1 MAQSLDQ
8 KAAIRYAPEDLKK
21 FIAATVKGYKFKLF
35 LAADNWNKKPKSQW
49 VISVSAT
56 DVVSMGKKLGTKPVT
71 VGSKKIV
78 DFTTA
83 SGYKLRFRE
92 SSKKAGS
99 KAPDAKTTAM
109 QEKASAYIFEYVLN
123 KRSTSFKSEKEMSE
137 DKVLMKNLTSIY
149 PDVEDSDWLSV
160 YFKQHKVI
168 LDKFGKSNINKFDHT
183 GGFMAFIGDLIKKNF
198 GISKKDNW
206 NPADIWGV
214 VGDSKQ
220 VIKTLEKTV
229 FGSKDSQ
236 TISQLNAVM
245 RGMYKEKKLV
255 GISLKKVSGK
265 QALWQEYNIEKLTLD
280 EIDEYKFPKIDI
292 EINLSANMTQD
303 TKVKLRKMNGTGYNF
318 QIKANTSTEFSGLKW
333 ESTPKGA
340 GAARGGKAQ
349 VDSVVTL
356 LDDNN
361 KSFEKNN
368 RKYPQDATEFSS
380 NSQTYKEM
388 FKRVNKK
395 VETDCENENEF
406 ATNIE
411 NLFMDKPYVANSKLM
426 QLTFIDKV
434 LSIDNKEKFTEFW
447 TDMVFLSIKKGDKF
461 GPFGKLY

>member
-56 DVVSMGKKLGTKPVT
+56 DVVSMAKKLGTKPVT

-109 QEKASAYIFEYVLN
+109 QEEASAYIFEYVLN
-123 KRSTSFKSEKEMSE
+123 ERSTSFKSEKEMSE
-137 DKVLMKNLTSIY
+137 DKVLMKNLISIY

-292 EINLSANMTQD
+292 EINLSDNMTQD

-349 VDSVVTL
+349 VDSVIAL

-411 NLFMDKPYVANSKLM
+411 NLFMDKPYVANSNLM

>member
-56 DVVSMGKKLGTKPVT
+56 DVVSMAKKLGTKPVT

-123 KRSTSFKSEKEMSE
+123 ERSTSFKSEKEMSE
-137 DKVLMKNLTSIY
+137 DKVLMKNLISIY

-206 NPADIWGV
+206 NHADIWGV
-214 VGDSKQ
+214 VGDS
-220 VIKTLEKTV
+220 
-229 FGSKDSQ
+229 
-236 TISQLNAVM
+236 
-245 RGMYKEKKLV
+245 
-255 GISLKKVSGK
+255 
-265 QALWQEYNIEKLTLD
+265 
-280 EIDEYKFPKIDI
+280 
-292 EINLSANMTQD
+292 
-303 TKVKLRKMNGTGYNF
+303 
-318 QIKANTSTEFSGLKW
+318 
-333 ESTPKGA
+333 
-340 GAARGGKAQ
+340 
-349 VDSVVTL
+349 
-356 LDDNN
+356 
-361 KSFEKNN
+361 
-368 RKYPQDATEFSS
+368 
-380 NSQTYKEM
+380 
-388 FKRVNKK
+388 
-395 VETDCENENEF
+395 
-406 ATNIE
+406 
-411 NLFMDKPYVANSKLM
+411 
-426 QLTFIDKV
+426 
-434 LSIDNKEKFTEFW
+434 
-447 TDMVFLSIKKGDKF
+447 
-461 GPFGKLY
+461 

>member
-1 MAQSLDQ
+1 MAQTLDPS
-8 KAAIRYAPEDLKK
+8 AAIKYAPKDLQPFLKSTTKGTK
-21 FIAATVKGYKFKLF
+21 FNLF
-35 LAADNWNKKPKSQW
+35 LAADNWNKKPSSQW
-49 VISVSAT
+49 VISVSLA
-56 DVVSMGKKLGTKPVT
+56 DVNSMSKKLGSKPIN
-71 VGSKKIV
+71 VGSKKAI

-92 SSKKAGS
+92 SNKKIG

-109 QEKASAYIFEYVLN
+109 QEAASAYVFEYVLN
-123 KRSTSFKSEKEMSE
+123 KRNTPFKSEKEMSQ
-137 DKVLMKNLTSIY
+137 DKVLMKKLTEIY
-149 PDVEDSDWLSV
+149 PDVEDGDWMAV

-183 GGFMAFIGDLIKKNF
+183 GGFMAFISDLIKDNF

-206 NPADIWGV
+206 DPADIWGV

-236 TISQLNAVM
+236 TIAQLNAVM
-245 RGMYKEKKLV
+245 RGMYKENKLV
-255 GISLKKVSGK
+255 GISLKKISGK
-265 QALWQEYNIEKLTLD
+265 TAKYEEYNIDKLTLED
-280 EIDEYKFPKIDI
+280 IDEYKFPKVNI

-303 TKVKLRKMNGTGYNF
+303 TKVQLRKSNGSGYNF

-340 GAARGGKAQ
+340 AAARGGKAQ
-349 VDSVVTL
+349 VDAVISL

-368 RKYPQDATEFSS
+368 RKYPQNVSEFSKD
-380 NSQTYKEM
+380 SQKYKKM
-388 FKRVNKK
+388 FTRVNKK
-395 VETDCENENEF
+395 VDTSCSDEDEF

-426 QLTFIDKV
+426 QLTFLDDV
-434 LSIDNKEKFTEFW
+434 LSIDKEEKFTEFW

-461 GPFGKLY
+461 GPFGKLF

>member
-1 MAQSLDQ
+1 
-8 KAAIRYAPEDLKK
+8 
-21 FIAATVKGYKFKLF
+21 
-35 LAADNWNKKPKSQW
+35 
-49 VISVSAT
+49 
-56 DVVSMGKKLGTKPVT
+56 
-71 VGSKKIV
+71 
-78 DFTTA
+78 
-83 SGYKLRFRE
+83 
-92 SSKKAGS
+92 
-99 KAPDAKTTAM
+99 
-109 QEKASAYIFEYVLN
+109 
-123 KRSTSFKSEKEMSE
+123 
-137 DKVLMKNLTSIY
+137 
-149 PDVEDSDWLSV
+149 
-160 YFKQHKVI
+160 
-168 LDKFGKSNINKFDHT
+168 
-183 GGFMAFIGDLIKKNF
+183 MAFISDLIKDNF

-349 VDSVVTL
+349 VDSVIAL

>member
-1 MAQSLDQ
+1 MAQTLDP
-8 KAAIRYAPEDLKK
+8 KAAIKYAPKDLQPFLKSTTKGTK
-21 FIAATVKGYKFKLF
+21 FSLF
-35 LAADNWNKKPKSQW
+35 LAADNWNKKPSSQW
-49 VISVSAT
+49 VISVSSA
-56 DVVSMGKKLGTKPVT
+56 DVASMAKTLGTKQT
-71 VGSKKIV
+71 TSGSKKIV

-109 QEKASAYIFEYVLN
+109 QEEASAYIFEYVLN
-123 KRSTSFKSEKEMSE
+123 ERSTSFKSEKEMSE
-137 DKVLMKNLTSIY
+137 DKVLMKNLISIY

-349 VDSVVTL
+349 VDSVIAL